1 MHKFFKDADTRKSI
15 LIITVSGI
23 LISLFVILLTHFADF
38 KVILSNL
45 FTALSPFIWG
55 ILFAAILGKL
65 AIRIET
71 SLPSKLSYKTRRFI
85 GAITSVLLL
94 IIVIT
99 VFVIVITPTLIES
112 ISSIS
117 TVLKNFANDP
127 SAWISEIENSLH
139 LPDNIVKSIY
149 TYSNNIAQSIWKV
162 AQDFIPTILSA
173 TVATLSSIVNFII
186 GLIICLYI
194 LMDRQKLAVS
204 LKRLATVM
212 LDEKKYVKGRK
223 IMYLSIEKFANF
235 FSGKILDSIIIGII
249 CFICMMFINQQYAAL
264 ISMIIGVTNIIP
276 FFGPFIGAVPCALI
290 LLIVEP
296 FDCLIFVIMIIILQQ
311 VDGNIIGPRILGNSV
326 GLSSLW
332 IMFAIIVGGYY
343 FGFYGMLLGVPVF
356 SVFYYMIK
364 ESVDER
370 LEEKNK
376 EAD

>member
-1 MHKFFKDADTRKSI
+1 MHKFFKDADIRKSI
-15 LIITVSGI
+15 AIITVSGI
-23 LISLFVILLTHFADF
+23 LISLFVILLTHFTDF
-38 KVILSNL
+38 KEILRNL

-71 SLPSKLSYKTRRFI
+71 SLPAKLSYKTRRFI
-85 GAITSVLLL
+85 GAIISVLLL

-99 VFVIVITPTLIES
+99 VFVIVITPTLVES
-112 ISSIS
+112 IGSIS

-127 SAWISEIENSLH
+127 SAWISNIENSLH
-139 LPDNIVKSIY
+139 LPDDIVKSIY

-173 TVATLSSIVNFII
+173 TVATVSGIVNFII

-212 LDEKKYVKGRK
+212 LDQRQYVKGRK

-264 ISMIIGVTNIIP
+264 ISMVIGVTNIIP

-296 FDCLIFVIMIIILQQ
+296 FDCLIFVIMVIILQQ

-364 ESVDER
+364 ESVDDR